1 MRVSIHLY
9 RTHDMDLVTLY
20 KNPNFSFQKAL
31 KLALKSY
38 VNHKP
43 CFILPPATVD
53 VSNYNFKSIY
63 QLFFNFDEEKDAD
76 IIEWFKTIKDGKRT
90 AAIKS
95 VLRGS
100 MIGPFAYGCC
110 SSDTDMQVTNSIDEQ
125 MKNRLLTL
133 IKAQN
138 GDDVIFYDP
147 PVRRKPKYERKR
159 KIQDKDKSTDNKNT
173 TNRVISKK
181 QSPVKKTENMVK
193 YVNNMT
199 DEARPVTQDKP
210 APIAIDSPVLPD
222 KTNIENV
229 SESPVKEKI
238 QEGFD
243 FNGFGDFGS
252 FGDTAAEEN
261 NKNDEDDFDLFSS
274 IDSMLGQFQ

>member
-1 MRVSIHLY
+1 
-9 RTHDMDLVTLY
+9 MDLVTLY

-63 QLFFNFDEEKDAD
+63 QLFFNFDEDKDAD
-76 IIEWFKTIKDGKRT
+76 IIAWFKTIKDGKRT

-110 SSDTDMQVTNSIDEQ
+110 NSDADMQVTNSIDEQ
-125 MKNRLLTL
+125 TKNRLLTL
-133 IKAQN
+133 IKEQN
-138 GDDVIFYDP
+138 GDNIIFYEP

-159 KIQDKDKSTDNKNT
+159 KSQDKNDDINKKA
-173 TNRVISKK
+173 I
-181 QSPVKKTENMVK
+181 VKKRNVTQKAEDVVK
-193 YVNNMT
+193 YVNNKT
-199 DEARPVTQDKP
+199 DEIS
-210 APIAIDSPVLPD
+210 PIIED
-222 KTNIENV
+222 KTVSKIDEPSVLSENID
-229 SESPVKEKI
+229 VKNTPEIPAKEQI

-243 FNGFGDFGS
+243 FNGFGDFGG
-252 FGDTAAEEN
+252 FGETATKEN
-261 NKNDEDDFDLFSS
+261 NNDNEDDFDLFSS